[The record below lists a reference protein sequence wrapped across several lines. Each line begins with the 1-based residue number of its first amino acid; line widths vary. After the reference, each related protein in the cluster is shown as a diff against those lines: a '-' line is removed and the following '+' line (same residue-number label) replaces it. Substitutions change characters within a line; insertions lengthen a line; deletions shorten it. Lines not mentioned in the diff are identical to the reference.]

1 MNKKLFLI
9 EKPSIVNLLLENI
22 GTKDDFYISIP
33 SIEGYVFRTKRLMN
47 LLKKKCW
54 KYKKVCVL
62 KKRRLFLIE
71 KPGVVSLLL
80 ENCSGNDEDFY
91 VCIPTIAGY
100 KFTEVREVEDLKSSD
115 YSYVDE
121 PNYYYEKIK
130 ENVRDGNIQS
140 LMQKIQLEK
149 NKNKLKMLRSIL
161 IKEMN
166 LFEEVLFVVEPN
178 YSGVRAIDLFLIN
191 VVGRENILK
200 LKSLKHFQNYFHP
213 FKVCSDGKSN
223 YEECV
228 YEEINIDIKD
238 VFNKNYKKTG
248 QNKNLNYLYFRNS
261 YLKKDFVSLY
271 MLNRFYKIIGTV
283 DSGFKGKYLSLNMIL
298 MLKELG
304 NIRDFTENEMYR
316 SMIDKRIGSLSSTY
330 EIYNQLRQNKYI
342 KESGEK
348 ELGING
354 KYQFKFN
361 VSDKGLD
368 ILKRIKKEID
378 LDYLLKLS
386 KSYKSKE
393 SYESFKEKVLKI

>member
-1 MNKKLFLI
+1 
-9 EKPSIVNLLLENI
+9 
-22 GTKDDFYISIP
+22 
-33 SIEGYVFRTKRLMN
+33 
-47 LLKKKCW
+47 
-54 KYKKVCVL
+54 L

-71 KPGVVSLLL
+71 KPGVVSLLM
-80 ENCSGNDEDFY
+80 ENCSGNNEDFY

-121 PNYYYEKIK
+121 PSYYYKKIK
-130 ENVRDGNIQS
+130 ENVRGSNLQS

-149 NKNKLKMLRSIL
+149 DKNKLKMLRSIL
-161 IKEMN
+161 IKEIN
-166 LFEEVLFVVEPN
+166 LFEEVLFVVEPD
-178 YSGVRAIDLFLIN
+178 YSGVRAIDLFLVN
-191 VVGRENILK
+191 VIGIENILK
-200 LKSLKHFQNYFHP
+200 IKSLKYFQNYFHP
-213 FKVCSDGKSN
+213 FKVYSNGKCN
-223 YEECV
+223 YEESV
-228 YEEINIDIKD
+228 YEEIKVDIKD
-238 VFNKNYKKTG
+238 VFNRNYKKTD
-248 QNKNLNYLYFRNS
+248 QNKNSNYLYLRNS

-271 MLNRFYKIIGTV
+271 MLNRFYKITGTV

-298 MLKELG
+298 MLNELEY
-304 NIRDFTENEMYR
+304 IEHFTENEMYH

-330 EIYNQLRQNKYI
+330 KIYNQLKENKYI
-342 KESGEK
+342 KKSGEK
-348 ELGING
+348 QLGLNG

-386 KSYKSKE
+386 KNYKSKE

>member
-1 MNKKLFLI
+1 M
-9 EKPSIVNLLLENI
+9 
-22 GTKDDFYISIP
+22 
-33 SIEGYVFRTKRLMN
+33 
-47 LLKKKCW
+47 
-54 KYKKVCVL
+54 

-71 KPGVVSLLL
+71 KPGVVSVLI
-80 ENCSGNDEDFY
+80 ENCSGNNEDFY

-100 KFTEVREVEDLKSSD
+100 KFTEIREVEDLKSYD

-121 PNYYYEKIK
+121 PSYYYEKIK
-130 ENVRDGNIQS
+130 ENVRDGNLQN

-149 NKNKLKMLRSIL
+149 NKNKLKMLRSVL

-166 LFEEVLFVVEPN
+166 LFEEVLFVVEPD

-191 VVGRENILK
+191 VIGRKNILK
-200 LKSLKHFQNYFHP
+200 IKSLKHFQNYFYP
-213 FKVCSDGKSN
+213 FKVHSVGKYN
-223 YEECV
+223 CEESG
-228 YEEINIDIKD
+228 YEEINVDIKD
-238 VFNKNYKKTG
+238 AFNRNYKKTG
-248 QNKNLNYLYFRNS
+248 QTKNSNYLEFRNS

-271 MLNRFYKIIGTV
+271 MLNRLYKIIGTV

-298 MLKELG
+298 MLNELG

-316 SMIDKRIGSLSSTY
+316 RMIDRRIGSLSSIY
-330 EIYNQLRQNKYI
+330 EIYNQLKQNKYI
-342 KESGEK
+342 KESGKK

-368 ILKRIKKEID
+368 ILKRIKKEIN

-386 KSYKSKE
+386 KSYKSQE